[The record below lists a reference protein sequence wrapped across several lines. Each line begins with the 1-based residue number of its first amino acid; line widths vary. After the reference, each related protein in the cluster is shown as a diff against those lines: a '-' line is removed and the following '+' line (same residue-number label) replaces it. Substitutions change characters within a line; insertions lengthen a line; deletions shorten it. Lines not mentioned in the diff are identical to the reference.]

1 MPKKITI
8 PEAEHYDQ
16 EQNLFFTTKE
26 CTLTLEHSLVSLSKW
41 ESIYH
46 KPFISNEQKTV
57 SEWRDYI
64 KCMTITQNVDPKI
77 YDAIP
82 ISVINEVLEYIDEP
96 MTATWFKNTN
106 QPSSRRV
113 TTAELL
119 YYYMIAQN
127 IPFECQKWHLN
138 RLITLLR
145 VCGEENA
152 PPKKMGRNAMLNQ
165 RQMLNEARRAKLHS
179 RG

>member
-8 PEAEHYDQ
+8 PEMEHYDQ

-26 CTLTLEHSLVSLSKW
+26 CTITIEHSLVSLSKW
-41 ESIYH
+41 ESIFH
-46 KPFISNEQKTV
+46 KPFISKEKKTIP
-57 SEWRDYI
+57 EWREYI
-64 KCMTITQNVDPKI
+64 KCMTITQNVDPSV

-82 ISVINEVLEYIDEP
+82 ISVINEVLDYIDEP
-96 MTATWFKNTN
+96 MTATWFKESSR
-106 QPSSRRV
+106 PPSRRV
-113 TTAELL
+113 ITAELL

-138 RLITLLR
+138 RLITLIR

-152 PPKKMGRNAMLNQ
+152 PSKKMGKSDMLKQRNALN
-165 RQMLNEARRAKLHS
+165 NARRAKLRS
-179 RG
+179 KG